1 MKLQRIIAVTAVAAF
16 TLSTLTGCPWDNE
29 EPGSP
34 SSSSSTTTR
43 PSHDDDS
50 SDSGDDDTFSSTPEE
65 PEDMGFTYDE
75 ETGYTI
81 TSSEGL
87 MNWAKQ
93 ENVTTADCTLDADVE
108 VSNWTKADVTG
119 TSTIGGMV
127 AVNQRGT
134 IKGCVANGNVT
145 SENSPTGGI
154 AGSGADSSIIAC
166 AVTGDVTT
174 SATSAT
180 VGGIMSTIANTSID
194 ACYYSGEVQTGE
206 YGRVNNYGTEVDSWT
221 DEEIKDMNTYLTDC
235 EYEFALNKEKQPV
248 LVKKGSAEQA
258 VNRLLGHF
266 WG

>member
-1 MKLQRIIAVTAVAAF
+1 MKFQRIFAMTAVAAF
-16 TLSTLTGCPWDNE
+16 ALSTLTGCPWE
-29 EPGSP
+29 QEGAASSAP
-34 SSSSSTTTR
+34 SSSSSR
-43 PSHDDDS
+43 PSHDSDTDSGSDDS
-50 SDSGDDDTFSSTPEE
+50 DPDTPSSTPEE

-134 IKGCVANGNVT
+134 IKGC
-145 SENSPTGGI
+145 
-154 AGSGADSSIIAC
+154 
-166 AVTGDVTT
+166 
-174 SATSAT
+174 
-180 VGGIMSTIANTSID
+180 
-194 ACYYSGEVQTGE
+194 
-206 YGRVNNYGTEVDSWT
+206 

>member
-1 MKLQRIIAVTAVAAF
+1 MKLQRIFAVTAVAAF
-16 TLSTLTGCPWDNE
+16 TLSTLTACPWDNE

-34 SSSSSTTTR
+34 SSSSTTTTR
-43 PSHDDDS
+43 PSHDDDTD
-50 SDSGDDDTFSSTPEE
+50 SDSGDDDTSSSTPEE

-108 VSNWTKADVTG
+108 VSNWTKIGDKDNPYTG
-119 TSTIGGMV
+119 TF
-127 AVNQRGT
+127 
-134 IKGCVANGNVT
+134 NGNGKTISGLDAPLFYTVAGT
-145 SENSPTGGI
+145 VKNLTIQGMIDEDFAGGV
-154 AGSGADSSIIAC
+154 A
-166 AVTGDVTT
+166 
-174 SATSAT
+174 
-180 VGGIMSTIANTSID
+180 
-194 ACYYSGEVQTGE
+194 
-206 YGRVNNYGTEVDSWT
+206 RVNNGTIENCT
-221 DEEIKDMNTYLTDC
+221 INTYLTDC

>member
-29 EPGSP
+29 EPGSS

-50 SDSGDDDTFSSTPEE
+50 SDSGDDDTSSSTPEE

-134 IKGCVANGNVT
+134 IKGC
-145 SENSPTGGI
+145 
-154 AGSGADSSIIAC
+154 

-180 VGGIMSTIANTSID
+180 VGGIVSTIANTSID

>member
-1 MKLQRIIAVTAVAAF
+1 MQILTIQGMIDEDFAGGVARVNN
-16 TLSTLTGCPWDNE
+16 G
-29 EPGSP
+29 
-34 SSSSSTTTR
+34 
-43 PSHDDDS
+43 
-50 SDSGDDDTFSSTPEE
+50 
-65 PEDMGFTYDE
+65 
-75 ETGYTI
+75 TI
-81 TSSEGL
+81 
-87 MNWAKQ
+87 
-93 ENVTTADCTLDADVE
+93 ENCTI
-108 VSNWTKADVTG
+108 NADVTG

-134 IKGCVANGNVT
+134 IKGC
-145 SENSPTGGI
+145 
-154 AGSGADSSIIAC
+154 

-180 VGGIMSTIANTSID
+180 VGGIVSTIANTSID

>member
-1 MKLQRIIAVTAVAAF
+1 MKLQRIFAVTAVAAF
-16 TLSTLTGCPWDNE
+16 TLSTLTACPWDNE

-34 SSSSSTTTR
+34 SSSSSNSSTR

-50 SDSGDDDTFSSTPEE
+50 SDSGDDTSSSTPEE

-108 VSNWTKADVTG
+108 VSNWTKIGDKENPYTGTFNGNGKTISGLDAPLFYTVAGTVKNLTIQGMIDEDFAGGVARVNNGTIENCTINADVTG

-134 IKGCVANGNVT
+134 IKGC
-145 SENSPTGGI
+145 
-154 AGSGADSSIIAC
+154 
-166 AVTGDVTT
+166 
-174 SATSAT
+174 
-180 VGGIMSTIANTSID
+180 
-194 ACYYSGEVQTGE
+194 
-206 YGRVNNYGTEVDSWT
+206 

>member
-16 TLSTLTGCPWDNE
+16 TLSTLTACPWDKE

-34 SSSSSTTTR
+34 SSSSSNSSTR

-50 SDSGDDDTFSSTPEE
+50 SDSGDDDTSSSTPEE

-134 IKGCVANGNVT
+134 IKGC
-145 SENSPTGGI
+145 
-154 AGSGADSSIIAC
+154 
-166 AVTGDVTT
+166 
-174 SATSAT
+174 
-180 VGGIMSTIANTSID
+180 
-194 ACYYSGEVQTGE
+194 
-206 YGRVNNYGTEVDSWT
+206 